1 MKELLERFPAGA
13 DVLALT
19 DRQIDSV
26 LLEIVTA
33 RADGN
38 GLTLPKFL
46 SLGELENIYSVNLSL
61 PASGLQQINERLAA
75 AYQRLLSASLIA
87 PTPGQPSGVVTV
99 TAAGRDGLPAER
111 KELLKWA
118 GGAHVTLAIVFT
130 DIVNSTALN
139 IELGDAAMS
148 KIRRDHFAQSA
159 KFLRQHDGFEVKTI
173 GDGILS
179 VFRSVNDAL
188 AYALALYRDPGASEL
203 QIRAGIHIGPVE
215 VIEHDIEGA
224 EVAIA
229 SRVVGAIAG
238 AEIWMSSRA
247 KEDID
252 RLGSYRNQGWNW
264 QPHDVSLKGV
274 GATRLWSLAQESPN
288 GGEADNNRSPEAE
301 DQRTV
306 AARRYFAPELAR
318 VIRQQIYILGRA
330 VPNFVMTSVG
340 NPPPGDRWT
349 TLRPAQP
356 QLYPSAPEFANL
368 AADDATLLNEF
379 YNLVQ
384 EIADIVSGWI
394 ENEPPPPPVNAWN
407 FLMRKA
413 RHSLEVGK
421 IAAKRFCPDRQF
433 DATMPASGTL
443 IERTDAAIAS
453 VKTALDA
460 HLARHA
466 ANAPAPAPGASRQVR
481 RPLTGERPNPLP
493 RGPNSWMAR

>member
-130 DIVNSTALN
+130 DIVDSTALN

-340 NPPPGDRWT
+340 NPPARRS
-349 TLRPAQP
+349 L
-356 QLYPSAPEFANL
+356 
-368 AADDATLLNEF
+368 DDA
-379 YNLVQ
+379 
-384 EIADIVSGWI
+384 
-394 ENEPPPPPVNAWN
+394 
-407 FLMRKA
+407 
-413 RHSLEVGK
+413 
-421 IAAKRFCPDRQF
+421 
-433 DATMPASGTL
+433 
-443 IERTDAAIAS
+443 
-453 VKTALDA
+453 
-460 HLARHA
+460 
-466 ANAPAPAPGASRQVR
+466 
-481 RPLTGERPNPLP
+481 
-493 RGPNSWMAR
+493 